1 MNLRTD
7 VPAEVIGVVTA
18 IIILLVSS
26 SFSVNFVT
34 RLFRRSPAAATAPG
48 TTTAGSAAK

>member
-1 MNLRTD
+1 MNIRTD

-26 SFSVNFVT
+26 TFSLNFIT
-34 RLFRRSPAAATAPG
+34 KWFKRAPAPIAAAQ
-48 TTTAGSAAK
+48 GSAAK

>member
-1 MNLRTD
+1 MNIRTD

-26 SFSVNFVT
+26 SFSLNFVT
-34 RLFRRSPAAATAPG
+34 RLFKRRDNAVAAP
-48 TTTAGSAAK
+48 AGSVAK

>member
-1 MNLRTD
+1 MNIRTD

-26 SFSVNFVT
+26 SFSVPGKKWLSAQFG
-34 RLFRRSPAAATAPG
+34 RRAQPAGLSADG
-48 TTTAGSAAK
+48 AAK

>member
-1 MNLRTD
+1 MNVRTD

-26 SFSVNFVT
+26 SFSVNFVSK
-34 RLFRRSPAAATAPG
+34 LFRRAPAAAAVQ
-48 TTTAGSAAK
+48 SAAK